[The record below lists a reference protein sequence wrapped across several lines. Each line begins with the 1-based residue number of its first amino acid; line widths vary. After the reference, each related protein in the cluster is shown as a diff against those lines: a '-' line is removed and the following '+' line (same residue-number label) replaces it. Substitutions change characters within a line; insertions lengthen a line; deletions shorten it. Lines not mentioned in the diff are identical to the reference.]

1 MHEEE
6 LRAALEAARRAQAA
20 RADRRS
26 DCRGDRR
33 SDLAGSSAVADG
45 LDASAV
51 GADGIGTASVLGTG
65 GFDENQRVGTD
76 GSDENQRVGNDGFDE
91 NQCVDA
97 DGLGDVEPASSG
109 GLEDFHTP
117 GGIGTLAEKTL
128 HAALKFYY
136 EPHSSCHEIPVGGYV
151 ADILGEDGI
160 IEIQTRGFGRLR
172 EKLAAFLPACR
183 VTVVYPLPWKK
194 RLCWLDGTTGEV
206 LSRRR
211 SPKVASVYE
220 AFGELMRMVPMLTA
234 PGLTIRILP
243 LEIEEIRVRN
253 PQKGRR
259 PRRLRKDW
267 VLEDR
272 IPLSAGEEVVLECPA
287 DYIQFVPVELSD
299 GFTVKAFAKAAAIP
313 ERLASI
319 TVSVLYRIGVLRRCG
334 KEGNAYRY
342 AVVEGGDGLDA
353 R

>member
-20 RADRRS
+20 RA
-26 DCRGDRR
+26 DRR

-65 GFDENQRVGTD
+65 GFDENPCVGVD
-76 GSDENQRVGNDGFDE
+76 GFDENPCVGNDGFDE
-91 NQCVDA
+91 NPCVDTG
-97 DGLGDVEPASSG
+97 GLGDVEPASSG
-109 GLEDFHTP
+109 GLDADDHTA

-342 AVVEGGDGLDA
+342 AVVEGGDGC
-353 R
+353 